1 MDITH
6 PRISYNQKGTPPRR
20 CSFPKSTSPI
30 LIMRKH
36 LMSPNWRQEDM
47 GMTEDEMASPTRWT
61 WVWAS
66 SRSWWWTGKPGM
78 LQSMRLQRVGQNWVT
93 ELNWFCLAQHPPDSS
108 TLWHES
114 EFLFFLKMNNVMFH
128 VYTTFFWSIHL
139 ITDTWVASTFWLL
152 WIMLLRTWT

>member
-78 LQSMRLQRVGQNWVT
+78 LQSMELQRVRHNWVT
-93 ELNWFCLAQHPPDSS
+93 ELNWYKMSEW
-108 TLWHES
+108 TLWKCRRQRKRINWETITNWRRPKS
-114 EFLFFLKMNNVMFH
+114 RQMVIAAMKLKDA
-128 VYTTFFWSIHL
+128 YSL
-139 ITDTWVASTFWLL
+139 EGKL
-152 WIMLLRTWT
+152 WPT

>member
-20 CSFPKSTSPI
+20 CSFPKSTLPI

-36 LMSPNWRQEDM
+36 LMSPNWRQEEM
-47 GMTEDEMASPTRWT
+47 GMTEDEMASPTWWT

-78 LQSMRLQRVGQNWVT
+78 MQSMELQRVRQDWVT
-93 ELNWFCLAQHPPDSS
+93 ELNWYKMSEW
-108 TLWHES
+108 TLWKCRRQRKRINWETITNWRRPKS
-114 EFLFFLKMNNVMFH
+114 LQMVTAAMKLKDA
-128 VYTTFFWSIHL
+128 YSL
-139 ITDTWVASTFWLL
+139 EGKL
-152 WIMLLRTWT
+152 WPT